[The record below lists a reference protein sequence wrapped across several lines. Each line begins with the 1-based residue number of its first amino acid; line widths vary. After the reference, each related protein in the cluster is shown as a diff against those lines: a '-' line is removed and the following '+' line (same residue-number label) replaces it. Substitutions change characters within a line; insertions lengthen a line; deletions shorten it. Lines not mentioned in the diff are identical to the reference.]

1 MEILGGKMTPR
12 QKLDA
17 LADLLAPDIRSAFL
31 AGIQDIVDNVL
42 LRQLVEAI
50 QLGDVE
56 GAFRALGY
64 SPAAMRPITA
74 AIERAYERGGVLTGE
89 TFPKWLNTT
98 NGRAIF
104 RFDLRNSRSEAW
116 LREYSSALITRIEDE
131 TRVNVRSMLAVGMQA
146 GRNPRSVALDIVGRV
161 DPSTN
166 KRVGGIVGLTVN
178 QERWVTNT
186 RIKLE
191 TLDATYFDRELRD
204 KRFDSIVKKA
214 IDAGKPLPQDTVD
227 KLTARYKMN
236 ALRYRGEAIGRT
248 EAIRALNRSEYEA
261 VLQASELGAINKSAT
276 KRIWDSA
283 GDGRVRWSHRKM
295 DGQAVGIDEPF
306 VSPSGARMMFP
317 GDTSLGAGGDET
329 IMCRC
334 RARLKVDWLDDLD

>member
-1 MEILGGKMTPR
+1 MTPR

-17 LADLLAPDIRSAFL
+17 LADLLVPDLRSAFL

-50 QLGDVE
+50 ERGDVE
-56 GAFRALGY
+56 GAFRSLGY
-64 SPAAMRPITA
+64 SPAAMRPIVV
-74 AIERAYERGGVLTGE
+74 AIERAFEQGGVLTGE
-89 TFPKWLNTT
+89 TFPTYLNTT
-98 NGRAIF
+98 NGKAIF
-104 RFDLRNSRSEAW
+104 RFDPRNSRSEAW
-116 LREYSSALITRIEDE
+116 LRDVSSQLITRIEDE
-131 TRVNVRSMLAVGMQA
+131 TRINVRNILTVGMEA

-161 DPSTN
+161 DPATQQ
-166 KRVGGIVGLTVN
+166 RVGGIVGLTVN

-191 TLDATYFDRELRD
+191 QLDAAYFDRDLRD
-204 KRFDSIVKKA
+204 KRFDSIVRKA
-214 IDAGKPLPQDTVD
+214 IDAGKPLSVETID

-236 ALRYRGEAIGRT
+236 ALRYRGESIART
-248 EAIRALNRSEYEA
+248 EALRSLNFAEWEA
-261 VLQASELGAINKSAT
+261 VRQAADMGAINQSAT

-283 GDGRVRWSHRKM
+283 GDGRVRWSHKRL
-295 DGQAVGIDEPF
+295 DGQAVEIDQPF

-334 RARLKVDWLDDLD
+334 RARLKVDWLADLD